1 MIKKIATVSTKM
13 VLTISVFLA
22 VLFTMAGGLKDYLAE
37 KSARNS
43 GALVEMHLT
52 DNEFRKESMRS
63 REPEKGW
70 KATDGDPQ
78 LILEGAMMF
87 TGIEFYMEYSVYPG
101 EMLVYYSTAEQPEY
115 TNANMAVVAPIKGR
129 DGWFKVSVPA
139 TNITSLRIDPTI
151 MAGNHMVF
159 GEFIV
164 SPQKTLVDHM
174 AFDTYSVLSTMIC
187 SMVLFAI
194 LSIVKDFFTKSGK

>member
-1 MIKKIATVSTKM
+1 MIKKIATISAKSM
-13 VLTISVFLA
+13 LTISIFLA
-22 VLFTMAGGLKDYLAE
+22 VMFTMAAGLKDYLAE

-78 LILEGAMMF
+78 LILDGAMMF

-101 EMLVYYSTAEQPEY
+101 DMLVYYSTVDQPEY
-115 TNANMAVVAPIKGR
+115 TNINMAVIAPVKGEN
-129 DGWFKVSVPA
+129 GWFSVSVPA

-151 MAGNHMVF
+151 VAGNHMVF

-164 SPQKTLVDHM
+164 NPQKTLVDYM
-174 AFDTYSVLSTMIC
+174 AFDTYSVLYTMIC
-187 SMVLFAI
+187 SMVLFTI
-194 LSIVKDFFTKSGK
+194 LSFVKDFFTKSGK